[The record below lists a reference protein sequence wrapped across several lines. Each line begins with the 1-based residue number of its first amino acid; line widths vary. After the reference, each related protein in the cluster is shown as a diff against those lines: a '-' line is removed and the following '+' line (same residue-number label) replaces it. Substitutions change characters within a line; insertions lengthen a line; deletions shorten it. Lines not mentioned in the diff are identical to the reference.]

1 VRRNSPFTKPQ
12 VSIHARRAFKRIY
25 FFQEKIKGNASNFK
39 KNKKKLKKIKK
50 VEKVGSKQLDGI
62 FVS

>member
-1 VRRNSPFTKPQ
+1 MGSAPLGVMCGEQ
-12 VSIHARRAFKRIY
+12 ARIY
-25 FFQEKIKGNASNFK
+25 PFFQEKIKGNAPNFK

>member
-1 VRRNSPFTKPQ
+1 MGSAPLGVMCGEQ
-12 VSIHARRAFKRIY
+12 ARIY
-25 FFQEKIKGNASNFK
+25 PFVQEKAWNGSKAK